1 MKVFK
6 ILGIHPISLLLNVII
21 FYPIQDRETIY
32 SLALDKVL
40 SKNDSDKSLYS
51 YPTIPEYISDYV
63 GESVTKREE
72 CMLEMNDKTFTLYHV
87 SFKLMLARWR
97 YHNPYW
103 QISGA

>member
-1 MKVFK
+1 MSRPVSPLETLVK
-6 ILGIHPISLLLNVII
+6 VII
-21 FYPIQDRETIY
+21 FYSIQDREKIY

-40 SKNDSDKSLYS
+40 SKNDADKLPY
-51 YPTIPEYISDYV
+51 YTNPEYISDYV

-97 YHNPYW
+97 SHKL
-103 QISGA
+103 